1 MRSIFAIAT
10 LLFGI
15 GLMLAGNG
23 LIGTLLGVR
32 GEMEGFS
39 STTLGLIMGAY
50 FTGFVAGTFIVPD
63 IIRRVGHIR
72 AFATLAS
79 ICSVTVL
86 LHGLLV
92 HPWLWMLARAIAG
105 VCIVGIYIVI
115 ESWLNEQTSNEQRGH
130 IFSVYMTTTLMG
142 LGVGQML
149 LLAGDISTLQLFAL
163 GSVLMSLGLVPVAL
177 TRVSEPPI
185 VESQRLGLGQLY
197 RVSPLG
203 VVGAVF
209 SGVGTGAFWGMGP
222 VFAATIGLGAGG
234 IAGFMA
240 LTILGGVLMMWPVG
254 WLSDR
259 YDRRTVLSWICVL
272 SGLAALA
279 ALLLV
284 RIEPMLVLAGG
295 FAYGA
300 TAFSIYALSAAH
312 TNDHV
317 EPEHML
323 ETTSALQ
330 LMYGS
335 GAIAGPI
342 IAGILMQHIHPMA
355 LLAFMA
361 AAAFIPAGF
370 ARYRML
376 VSPPVPAEDQGDW
389 VPQFAT
395 SPAALEMYPE
405 QEEEG
410 SIGEFEPGDDE
421 DNIIEGHRIE

>member
-1 MRSIFAIAT
+1 MRSIFAITT

-23 LIGTLLGVR
+23 LVGTLLGVR
-32 GEMEGFS
+32 GQMEGFS
-39 STTLGLIMGAY
+39 ATTLGMIMGGY
-50 FTGFVAGTFIVPD
+50 FTGFVAGTFIVPNL
-63 IIRRVGHIR
+63 IRRVGHIR
-72 AFATLAS
+72 VFATLAS
-79 ICSVTVL
+79 IGSITVL
-86 LHGLLV
+86 LHGLFV
-92 HPWLWMLARAIAG
+92 HPWLWLVARAMAG

-130 IFSVYMTTTLMG
+130 IFSVYMTTTLIG
-142 LGVGQML
+142 LGIGQLL
-149 LLAGDISTLQLFAL
+149 LLAGDIATLHLFAL

-177 TRVSEPPI
+177 TRVKEPPL
-185 VESQRLGLGQLY
+185 VESQRLGLRMLY
-197 RVSPLG
+197 AISPLG

-209 SGVGTGAFWGMGP
+209 SGVGTGAFWGLGA
-222 VFAATIGLGAGG
+222 VLAAGLGLGAGD
-234 IAGFMA
+234 IAAFMA
-240 LTILGGVLMMWPVG
+240 LTILGGTLMMWPVG

-259 YDRRTVLSWICVL
+259 YDRRTVLSWVCVL
-272 SGLAALA
+272 SGLAALL
-279 ALLLV
+279 ALWLV
-284 RIEPMLVLAGG
+284 QIEPRWLLAGG

-317 EPEHML
+317 ESEHML

-330 LMYGS
+330 LMYGC
-335 GAIAGPI
+335 GAIAGPV
-342 IAGILMQHIHPMA
+342 IAGVLMQHVHPAA

-370 ARYRML
+370 ARYRMI
-376 VSPPVPAEDQGDW
+376 VSPPVPAADQGDW

-405 QEEEG
+405 AEEEDTDG
-410 SIGEFEPGDDE
+410 DEPGLPE
-421 DNIIEGHRIE
+421 HEENKQ